1 VKVRCVSKSA
11 KDLPK
16 EIALNRIWGGDTTDR
31 SFPLVVGKEY
41 TVHGVTTTLG
51 HVWYYVCD
59 ENFVYYPVWN
69 PSSLFEISDSSLP
82 QFWCI
87 GFHTVQAHRVFILSF
102 PEWVNDEYF
111 YDKLTDG
118 NPTEVQIFN
127 RYKKILEDE
136 SH

>member
-1 VKVRCVSKSA
+1 
-11 KDLPK
+11 
-16 EIALNRIWGGDTTDR
+16 
-31 SFPLVVGKEY
+31 
-41 TVHGVTTTLG
+41 
-51 HVWYYVCD
+51 
-59 ENFVYYPVWN
+59 
-69 PSSLFEISDSSLP
+69 
-82 QFWCI
+82 
-87 GFHTVQAHRVFILSF
+87 VQAHRVFILSF